1 MQLKAGT
8 RLQSTT
14 CDTQVVVVK
23 APGGDLDLRC
33 GGQPMVPV
41 DESPERVAVDPDKA
55 GGTQLGKRYA
65 SDAAGLELLCSKAGE
80 GSLTIGDEPIGLKE
94 AKALPSS
101 D

>member
-1 MQLKAGT
+1 MQLKPGT

-23 APGGDLDLRC
+23 APSDDVDLRC
-33 GGQPMVPV
+33 GGQPMVGV
-41 DESPERVAVDPDKA
+41 DESVDRTEPAADKA
-55 GGTQLGKRYA
+55 DGTQLGKRYA
-65 SDAAGLELLCSKAGE
+65 VDDPALELLCSKAGA
-80 GSLTIGDEPIGLKE
+80 GTLTLGDQPIALKE